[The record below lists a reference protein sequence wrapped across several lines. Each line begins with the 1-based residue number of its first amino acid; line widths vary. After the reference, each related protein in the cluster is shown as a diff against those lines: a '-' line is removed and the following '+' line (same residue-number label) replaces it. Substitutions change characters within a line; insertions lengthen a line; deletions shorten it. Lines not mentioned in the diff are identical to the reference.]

1 MLEQHPWWRFFHH
14 WLPSWPLMMLSYSLP
29 LSWITLWPIP
39 LVYSLSLQSKR
50 TPFSFLCLCSVRE
63 SWEPS
68 SRPQKAHW
76 LYAIF
81 SSLQDFPIHTDNGL
95 NETGRWVWSASW
107 FLKHAGTVLLALY
120 TFFMSRT
127 VACWLF
133 VLNTWKFHVVQTI
146 LRYWSWDQIRR
157 EKKNLFFSYTAGTKS
172 EESEVDFLTFVPL
185 KKKQF
190 VRLLPFR
197 GEKSGFVSNSVM
209 IEENESHIW
218 IRHSVLHFLV

>member
-1 MLEQHPWWRFFHH
+1 
-14 WLPSWPLMMLSYSLP
+14 MMLSYSLP

-39 LVYSLSLQSKR
+39 LVFSLSLQSKR

-68 SRPQKAHW
+68 SQPKRAHW
-76 LYAIF
+76 LYEIF

-133 VLNTWKFHVVQTI
+133 VLNTWEFHVVQTI
-146 LRYWSWDQIRR
+146 LRSNQAR
-157 EKKNLFFSYTAGTKS
+157 E
-172 EESEVDFLTFVPL
+172 EESILFLYSRD
-185 KKKQF
+185 Q
-190 VRLLPFR
+190 VRRKWGWLSDLCPVE
-197 GEKSGFVSNSVM
+197 EKTICQSSP
-209 IEENESHIW
+209 I
-218 IRHSVLHFLV
+218 